1 MPVRAAR
8 CLNDGRIPCARRPA
22 LHQPR
27 VRVAAHGGR
36 AVSAASGTELS
47 VVGRQCRTVRSFPG
61 LLGPTVDAHV
71 AGLSAL
77 LRVKAHMIDERL
89 DPTELRRNVDR
100 MRPDSSSS

>member
-22 LHQPR
+22 LHQPS
-27 VRVAAHGGR
+27 VRIAAHGGR

-47 VVGRQCRTVRSFPG
+47 VVGRQCRTVRSFDD
-61 LLGPTVDAHV
+61 GPTVDAHV

-89 DPTELRRNVDR
+89 DPAELRRNVDR